1 MEWEKVM
8 ENDEWGWGSVR
19 GIGDRGFVCS
29 GAKYGGRNGEEGMD
43 GDDGKAVEWLG
54 DGGIWG
60 RGGKGSKGKQLSGE

>member
-19 GIGDRGFVCS
+19 GIGDRGYVCS

-43 GDDGKAVEWLG
+43 GDDREGSGVVEGWG
-54 DGGIWG
+54 DMGA
-60 RGGKGSKGKQLSGE
+60 GKQGK

>member
-29 GAKYGGRNGEEGMD
+29 GAKYGGRNGEEGMG
-43 GDDGKAVEWLG
+43 GDDGEGSGMVGGWG
-54 DGGIWG
+54 DMGAGNQ
-60 RGGKGSKGKQLSGE
+60 GK

>member
-1 MEWEKVM
+1 M

-43 GDDGKAVEWLG
+43 GDDGEGSGMV
-54 DGGIWG
+54 GGWRDMG
-60 RGGKGSKGKQLSGE
+60 AGKQGN